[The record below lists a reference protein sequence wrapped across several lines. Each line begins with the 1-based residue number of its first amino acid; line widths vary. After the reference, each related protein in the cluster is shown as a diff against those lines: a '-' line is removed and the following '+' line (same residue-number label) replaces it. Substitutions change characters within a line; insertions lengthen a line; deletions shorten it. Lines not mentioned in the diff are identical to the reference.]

1 MVSVDVG
8 VVCKVKVF
16 DSKVIIKIPDSTLC
30 LGDINH
36 YYDVLSISIIEVK
49 EK

>member
-16 DSKVIIKIPDSTLC
+16 DSKVVIKIPDSTLC